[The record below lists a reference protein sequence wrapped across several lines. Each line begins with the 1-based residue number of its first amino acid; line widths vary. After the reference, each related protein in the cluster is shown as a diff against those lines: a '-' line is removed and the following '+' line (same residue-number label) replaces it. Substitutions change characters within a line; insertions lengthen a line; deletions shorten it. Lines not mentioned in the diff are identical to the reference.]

1 MTARIPQTT
10 RQAHARTLHPHAGH
24 SKTHC
29 LKILR
34 RLSDYID
41 AEVTTEVCKEIR
53 KHLGACPN
61 CEVFLT
67 SLRQTVSLC
76 RHIESRP
83 LSTALKSRIRRTV
96 LHAVG
101 RA

>member
-1 MTARIPQTT
+1 MAARIPHTT
-10 RQAHARTLHPHAGH
+10 RQAQARMLHPHAGH
-24 SKTHC
+24 SKTRC

-41 AEVTTEVCKEIR
+41 AEVSTEVCKEIR

-67 SLRQTVSLC
+67 SLRQTISLY
-76 RHIESRP
+76 RHIQPRP

>member
-1 MTARIPQTT
+1 MTARIPQTS
-10 RQAHARTLHPHAGH
+10 RQTHAQPLHPHAGH

-41 AEVTTEVCKEIR
+41 AEVTTDVCKEIR

-76 RHIESRP
+76 RHVESRP

-96 LHAVG
+96 LHALG

>member
-1 MTARIPQTT
+1 MPARIPQATS
-10 RQAHARTLHPHAGH
+10 QAHQRMLHPHAGH
-24 SKTHC
+24 SKAHC

-41 AEVTTEVCKEIR
+41 ADVTTEACKEIR

-83 LSTALKSRIRRTV
+83 LSPALKSRIRRSV